1 MADKKSVV
9 VRCKLKWSYLRRKND
24 MSQKYQLDCT
34 ELDAKAVKALKAIGL
49 VARQGKDKKTPDPDS
64 GWFVTPKSMRE
75 PMVVDSGLN
84 TVPDEIADAVG
95 NGTVADV
102 EIDAYSAPKADGGVA
117 PGLLGVKIVELV
129 AYTNSSSLEAE
140 DGGFTVPVA
149 STALAGGPTGA
160 DDDVPF

>member
-24 MSQKYQLDCT
+24 MSKKYQLDCT

-49 VARQGKDKKTPDPDS
+49 VARHGKDKKSPDPDA

-102 EIDAYSAPKADGGVA
+102 EVDAYSAPKAEGGVA
-117 PGLLGVKIVELV
+117 PGLLGVKIVELI
-129 AYTNSSSLEAE
+129 AYKNSSSLEAE
-140 DGGFTVPVA
+140 AGGFTVPAA
-149 STALAGGPTGA
+149 SLADGPTGT